1 MTKIG
6 LILAVVLSFAFGLL
20 FTPLV
25 RGMAARLRIC
35 EKPNGRTSRDIAHI
49 GGVAIIG
56 AILFTLIPLF
66 LFFLPDGPIVRAFTP
81 VLIASGFLVFL
92 LGIIDD
98 LRSLHYIYK
107 LILQAAVSVFVAAV
121 GLALLMHF
129 GALRV
134 AVYLVL
140 PLFLAIAVWMLVVTT
155 SFNLIDGIDGLAS
168 GLAFITAA
176 SFAVAGQLM
185 GQPLVVAVSLVVCG
199 ATLSFLR
206 YNFPPATIFMGDS
219 GSLFLGLLF
228 GLLSLLLVAPGE
240 DSVLPDRRQR
250 HDPRR
255 AASRHGAGIRA
266 AARYAPSGVRGGSS
280 AYPSHAALP
289 VPFDEEGRSASSG
302 GYPPYSALSAFSRC
316 GEASSPSAPR
326 SRSPCLF
333 LSSRFGRWCVS
344 NCPERSRRR
353 YSAAPASPPFR
364 ASRAS
369 VDPLASAAITFPIAL
384 FGML

>member
-6 LILAVVLSFAFGLL
+6 LILAVGLSFAFGSL

-25 RGMAARLRIC
+25 RAMAARMRIC

-49 GGVAIIG
+49 GGVGIIG
-56 AILFTLIPLF
+56 AILFTLLPLF
-66 LFFLPDGPIVRAFTP
+66 LFFLPDGPVVRAFTP

-107 LILQAAVSVFVAAV
+107 LILQIAVSVFVAAV

-134 AVYLVL
+134 AVYLIF

-168 GLAFITAA
+168 GLAFIAAA
-176 SFAVAGQLM
+176 SFAVAGQLTA
-185 GQPLVVAVSLVVCG
+185 QPLVVAVSLVVCG

-228 GLLSLLLVAPGE
+228 GLISLLIVATGRDVFYRIAGSVMILAVPLLDTALAFVRRIITHRPVFEADHRHLHHILLYRYRSTWKVDLILWGVSAVFGVLGVLAMRGVVIALGAGFALALLVFIVALWAM
-240 DSVLPDRRQR
+240 VRFKLPVAAEKEILGGCGMIAVQNVARQR
-250 HDPRR
+250 
-255 AASRHGAGIRA
+255 
-266 AARYAPSGVRGGSS
+266 
-280 AYPSHAALP
+280 
-289 VPFDEEGRSASSG
+289 
-302 GYPPYSALSAFSRC
+302 
-316 GEASSPSAPR
+316 
-326 SRSPCLF
+326 
-333 LSSRFGRWCVS
+333 
-344 NCPERSRRR
+344 
-353 YSAAPASPPFR
+353 
-364 ASRAS
+364 
-369 VDPLASAAITFPIAL
+369 
-384 FGML
+384 